1 MVIDLMQCDNCG
13 KVISLEYCIIVRTFK
28 NGVNIETNMYCNKE
42 CMIKH
47 LNSKK

>member
-13 KVISLEYCIIVRTFK
+13 KVISLEYCIIVREFK
-28 NGVNIETNMYCNKE
+28 EGLNIKTCMYCSE
-42 CMIKH
+42 DCMIKH